1 MNWEKY
7 FPPGYAYEMERNGA
21 GLLLGLGA
29 VLSLSFFGRL
39 HSAVDN
45 LYEYRNRSRVLRE
58 GVLAAPF
65 GRLVAEQ
72 WSFYL
77 PLFLF
82 LAATVIF
89 HYIYYRQSTKSIYL
103 MKRLP
108 GRWVLLKSCVQ
119 GPLLGLLAAAAL
131 AGLLN
136 QINYGSYLLVIPRE
150 CLP

>member
-119 GPLLGLLAAAAL
+119 GRRW
-131 AGLLN
+131 
-136 QINYGSYLLVIPRE
+136 QD
-150 CLP
+150 C